1 MEKIKVAIN
10 GFGRIG
16 RNFLKSAFQ
25 KPEIEIKA
33 VNDLGDLENLVYL
46 LKHDSAYGNWDHN
59 VQLDKENSSF
69 IIDGQ
74 EIKFFQER
82 DPKNLPWK
90 DLDIDVVVESTGIFT
105 KYELMAM
112 HLEAG
117 AKRVVLSAPAKD
129 EGEREKGRTVLMGI
143 NEDELKDFIL
153 TSNGSC
159 TTNSVALITDIL
171 NKEIGIE
178 RALLTTVHGYTST
191 QTIVDGP
198 DKKDWRRGRAGAMN
212 IIPTTTGA
220 ATTVT
225 KVVKDL
231 EGLFNGIAIRVPVI
245 VGSVSD
251 LTFMAKRETTKEEI
265 IDILEQASQKP
276 EYQELL
282 KVSDEPLV
290 STDIKGQPYPS
301 IVDASMIKIID
312 KRLVKL
318 LAWYDNEEGYI
329 QSLIIHVIK
338 AGQLTK

>member
-16 RNFLKSAFQ
+16 RNFLKSAFER
-25 KPEIEIKA
+25 PEMEIKA
-33 VNDLGDLENLVYL
+33 VNDLGELENLVYL
-46 LKHDSAYGNWDHN
+46 LKHDSAYGNWKYD
-59 VQLDKENSSF
+59 VQINKENSSF
-69 IIDGQ
+69 IINGQ
-74 EIKFFQER
+74 EIKFFQEKN
-82 DPKNLPWK
+82 PKNLPWK
-90 DLDIDVVVESTGIFT
+90 ELDIDVAVESTGIFT

-129 EGEREKGRTVLMGI
+129 EGEGEKGRTVLMGI
-143 NEDELKDFIL
+143 NEDELKNFVL

-231 EGLFNGIAIRVPVI
+231 EGLFDGIAIRVPVI

-251 LTFMAKRETTKEEI
+251 LTFMVKRETTKEEI
-265 IDILEQASQKP
+265 VNILKQAAQKP
-276 EYQELL
+276 EYQHLL

-329 QSLIIHVIK
+329 QSLIMHVIK